1 MDDIFVIGLRADW
14 LILVLWWAWG
24 LIGVKRAVRTEPAW
38 KQGLLYWLPLIVACG
53 LLRSGGG
60 FGSGLLGQ
68 QILPH
73 TTPVFG
79 AAFGLTTLGLL
90 LACWSRAVLGRNWS
104 SVVQVKQD
112 HELVERGPYAR
123 VRHPIYTG
131 LLLMFAGS
139 AVMIGE
145 ARGVLAVLIVFVS
158 FWRKLRLE
166 EAWLEAAFGPRYA
179 DYRRRTRALVPGLF

>member
-1 MDDIFVIGLRADW
+1 MDDIFVTGLRVDW

-24 LIGVKRAVRTEPAW
+24 LIGVKRATRTEPVW
-38 KQGLLYWLPLIVACG
+38 KQGLFYWLPLIVACG
-53 LLRSGGG
+53 LLRPGGG
-60 FGSGLLGQ
+60 FGSGLLGRQ
-68 QILPH
+68 LWPH

-79 AAFGLTTLGLL
+79 LAFVLTTLGLL

-123 VRHPIYTG
+123 MRHPIYTG

-145 ARGVLAVLIVFVS
+145 LRGGLAVLVVFAS

-166 EAWLEAAFGPRYA
+166 ETWLEAAFGARYA
-179 DYRRRTRALVPGLF
+179 DYRRRTRALIPGLF

>member
-1 MDDIFVIGLRADW
+1 MDDIFVIGLRAEW
-14 LILVLWWAWG
+14 LILILWWAWG
-24 LIGVKRAVRTEPAW
+24 LVGVKRAQRTEPAW
-38 KQGLLYWLPLIVACG
+38 KQLLLYWLPLIVACG
-53 LLRSGGG
+53 LLRPGGG
-60 FGSGLLGQ
+60 AGWGPLGWP
-68 QILPH
+68 ILPH

-79 AAFGLTTLGLL
+79 AAFALTTLGLL

-145 ARGVLAVLIVFVS
+145 VRGGLAVLIVFAS

-166 EAWLEAAFGPRYA
+166 EAWLETAFGPRYA
-179 DYRRRTRALVPGLF
+179 DYRRRTRALIPGLF